1 MLISSR
7 IKELRINRGLSQ
19 EDLGKMI
26 GVTKVSVCGYENA
39 TRVPSLESFELLA
52 DIFEVST
59 DYLLGRELLVVSD
72 KSNKYMGAFSEQ
84 DVEIIREL
92 KRHPNIYRI
101 ISEGPKRTISR
112 INKKM

>member
-39 TRVPSLESFELLA
+39 TRVPSLESLA
-52 DIFEVST
+52 LPPQQLQLRT
-59 DYLLGRELLVVSD
+59 DYLLRRELLVVSD

-101 ISEGPKRTISR
+101 ISEDPKRTISR